1 VRGGGRPV
9 TAFTVFVEFLIAIGI
24 AIALVSNYLIIN
36 KLWKRRMVR
45 EVAES
50 VSLAAALLGLFN
62 GIPFLIMFLLINP
75 NPAAAAKTGIGI
87 VTAVIF
93 VLIGSGLWVA
103 EFRQRGFRALF
114 VRALRLERKESGDL
128 LKQLVQPKGAAEILR
143 ILHQLAAVDG
153 TVDPREAE
161 MIRGF
166 AREWRIDEPP
176 QVEDAGSVDLLTL
189 RKCVT
194 HYLNLNPPAT
204 QVGHLRDVLQAMAES
219 DARVTWHESVALEE
233 VDALLRQYVAGED
246 IRLPMHEVLI
256 VPQSEGQTDAVRAL
270 LPGREEKMLRGGRV
284 FSAGQFFSSRY
295 AEFVCQ
301 KYISLG
307 LFSTV
312 VPVDAAPPSTG
323 EPALQASPA

>member
-1 VRGGGRPV
+1 V
-9 TAFTVFVEFLIAIGI
+9 TAFTAFVEFLIAIGI
-24 AIALVSNYLIIN
+24 IVALVSNYLIIN

-75 NPAAAAKTGIGI
+75 NPAAAVKTGIGI
-87 VTAVIF
+87 ATAVIF
-93 VLIGSGLWVA
+93 VLIGSGIWVA

-114 VRALRLERKESGDL
+114 LRALKLERKESADL
-128 LKQLVQPKGAAEILR
+128 LKQLVQPKGAAQILR

-153 TVDPREAE
+153 HVDPREAQ
-161 MIRGF
+161 MIRAF
-166 AREWRIDEPP
+166 AREWRIDEPA
-176 QVEDAGSVDLLTL
+176 QAEDGPPADLITL
-189 RKCVT
+189 RQCIT
-194 HYLNLNPPAT
+194 DYLNLHPPVT
-204 QVGHLRDVLQAMAES
+204 QVGHLRDVLRAMAES
-219 DARVTWHESVALEE
+219 DAHVTWHESVALEE
-233 VDALLRQYVAGED
+233 VDALLARYAGD
-246 IRLPMHEVLI
+246 TDVLLLMHEVLI
-256 VPQSEGQTDAVRAL
+256 VPQSESQTDAVRVL
-270 LPGREEKMLRGGRV
+270 LPGRQEKILRGGRV

-312 VPVDAAPPSTG
+312 VPVEADAPSPA
-323 EPALQASPA
+323 EPALQPGPA